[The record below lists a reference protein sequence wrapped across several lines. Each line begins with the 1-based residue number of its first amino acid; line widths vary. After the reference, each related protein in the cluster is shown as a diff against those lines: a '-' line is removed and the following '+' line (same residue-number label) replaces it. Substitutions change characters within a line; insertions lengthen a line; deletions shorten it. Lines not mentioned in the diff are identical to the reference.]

1 MFTMKKIIKLESTR
15 TFLNFIRHKPST
27 IFGLTMTIFFAV
39 ITLLDFFLPQYLGV
53 SNAQDLQSF
62 SNMAANINAMPHAP
76 TLSRGWRYIFGTT
89 FMGLPI
95 FPVMLASIATDIE
108 YSLMIVVSSMI
119 IGMLVGV
126 FSSYFGTRTDM
137 LVMRGVDIFLSFP
150 AIIVVILYCSAEGWN
165 YVNISIGVIL
175 VWWTTY
181 ARISRSTTLPLRF
194 SNYVEAGIA
203 SGCSKTR
210 SIFSH
215 IIPNIFPEILV
226 QMFLDM
232 AMVVT
237 IFATVNFLFASF
249 NVAGALTP
257 EISNMMVG
265 FPTAGPVVCPGCVP
279 HFPFSTSVFLADGT
293 WWPIVIP
300 GVFLVL
306 FITSINMAGET
317 LRDYL
322 NPQTRTVS

>member
-1 MFTMKKIIKLESTR
+1 MFSTKYNRTWESAR

-27 IFGLTMTIFFAV
+27 IFGLAFIFFFATV
-39 ITLLDFFLPQYLGV
+39 TILDFFVPQYIGV
-53 SNAQDLQSF
+53 SNARDLQSF
-62 SNMAANINAMPHAP
+62 SNMAANINVMPEAP
-76 TLSRGWRYIFGTT
+76 TLSRGWKYIFGTT

-108 YSLMIVVSSMI
+108 YSILIVVSSMI

-126 FSSYFGTRTDM
+126 FSSYVGKRTDM

-165 YVNISIGVIL
+165 YLNISFGVVII
-175 VWWTTY
+175 WWTTY
-181 ARISRSTTLPLRF
+181 ARIARSSTLPLRF
-194 SNYVEAGIA
+194 SNFIEAGIA
-203 SGCSKTR
+203 SGCSRTR

-232 AMVVT
+232 AMVIT

-249 NVAGALTP
+249 NTADALTP

-265 FPTAGPVVCPGCVP
+265 FSTAGPIVCPGCVV
-279 HFPFSTSVFLADGT
+279 HFPFSTSVFLADGI

-300 GVFLVL
+300 GIFLVI
-306 FITSINMAGET
+306 FITSINMAGEA

-322 NPQTRTVS
+322 NPLTRTMS